1 MTSTAGIPVIRPDD
15 TASIR
20 TVQHAH
26 PGDAL
31 SARQRLVYVLILG
44 ALTALGP
51 FTIDLYL
58 PAFPV
63 LESELG
69 VSPAAVQLTLTGTM
83 IGFGLG
89 QLIVGPWSDKVGRR
103 LPLILATLVHILAC
117 VGAAMSDDI
126 LVLGAFRVLQGFG
139 AAAGGVVAMAMVRD
153 LFGGKPLVKMLSR
166 LALVNGLAPVLAPV
180 IGSQL
185 LLVMDWRGIF
195 WVLAAYGALVIVA
208 VWLWIVETRPKSAR
222 LASGEK
228 TVMQRFKT
236 VLSDRTFVG
245 IAIVGAMTFTGL
257 FSYLSSSTFLFQGTY
272 GFTAQEY
279 GLLFAANSIGV
290 IIGVQTSSYLMR
302 TVLGPQWILTITT
315 AMMLILGISIMVL
328 DVTGAGLWGT
338 VIPLWFFI
346 TMCGFSFPCV
356 QVIALNG
363 HGQEAGTAAS
373 LLGALNFGLA
383 GLLSPV
389 VGMLGV
395 STALPMGAAMSVTA
409 LISIVALWF
418 IVRPSRVPA
427 LAA

>member
-1 MTSTAGIPVIRPDD
+1 MRLPR
-15 TASIR
+15 
-20 TVQHAH
+20 HAH

-31 SARQRLVYVLILG
+31 SPRQRLVYILVLG

-69 VSPAAVQLTLTGTM
+69 VSAAAVQLTLTGTM

-89 QLIVGPWSDKVGRR
+89 QLIVGPWSDKVGRK

-117 VGAAMSDDI
+117 VGAAMASDI
-126 LVLGAFRVLQGFG
+126 FVLGVFRVLQGFG

-195 WVLAAYGALVIVA
+195 WVLAAYGAVVVLA
-208 VWLWIVETRPKSAR
+208 VWLWIVETRPKGGPVQSAH
-222 LASGEK
+222 ASVGA
-228 TVMQRFKT
+228 RFKA
-236 VLSDRTFVG
+236 VLSDRVFVG
-245 IAIVGAMTFTGL
+245 TAIVGGMVFTGL
-257 FSYLSSSTFLFQGTY
+257 FSYLSSSAFLFQQVH
-272 GFTAQEY
+272 GFTPQQY
-279 GLLFAANSIGV
+279 GLLFGANSIGV
-290 IIGVQTSSYLMR
+290 IIGVQTSSRLIR
-302 TVLGPQWILTITT
+302 TVLAPQWILAITT
-315 AMMLILGISIMVL
+315 SMMLLLGIAIMVL

-338 VIPLWFFI
+338 IVPLWFFI

-373 LLGALNFGLA
+373 LLGAVNFGLA
-383 GLLSPV
+383 GVVSPI

-395 STALPMGAAMSVTA
+395 STALPMGGVMAVTA
-409 LISIVALWF
+409 LIAIIALWW
-418 IVRPSRVPA
+418 IVRPRTVPA
-427 LAA
+427 LSA

>member
-20 TVQHAH
+20 AIKHSH

-31 SARQRLVYVLILG
+31 SSRQRLVYVLILG

-103 LPLILATLVHILAC
+103 MPLILATLVHVLAC
-117 VGAAMSDDI
+117 VGAAMASDI
-126 LVLGAFRVLQGFG
+126 FVLGGFRLLQGFG

-195 WVLAAYGALVIVA
+195 WVLAAYGAVVIVA
-208 VWLWIVETRPKSAR
+208 VSLWIVETRPKSAR

-228 TVMQRFKT
+228 TVLQRFKT

-245 IAIVGAMTFTGL
+245 IAIVGGMTFTGL

-272 GFTAQEY
+272 GFTAQQY

-302 TVLGPQWILTITT
+302 TVIGPQWILTITT
-315 AMMLILGISIMVL
+315 GMMLMLGISIMVL
-328 DVTGAGLWGT
+328 DLTGAGLWGT

-373 LLGALNFGLA
+373 LLGAVNFGLA
-383 GLLSPV
+383 GLISPV

-395 STALPMGAAMSVTA
+395 STAAPMGAVMSVTA
-409 LISIVALWF
+409 LVSIIALWF

-427 LAA
+427 LTA